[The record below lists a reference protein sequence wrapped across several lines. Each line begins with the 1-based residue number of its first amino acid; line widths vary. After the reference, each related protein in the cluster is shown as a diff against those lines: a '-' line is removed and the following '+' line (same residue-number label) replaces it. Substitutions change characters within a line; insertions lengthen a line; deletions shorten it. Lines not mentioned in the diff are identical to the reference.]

1 MLKPVVGILASVL
14 LIAAPA
20 EAGTIQPPLDEMI
33 AEADAGEFFG
43 AIIIMADMV
52 DLDALKQELYARRAD
67 RREWHE
73 AVVLALQDKATV
85 SQTEIII
92 QLARLADQGLV
103 RDYRGIWIGNV
114 VLVTATGEA
123 FDILAKRDDVSQI
136 TLDYEIENIEPVSK
150 GDDSPP
156 LIAGV
161 EAGLMAI
168 RADEVWAMGITGAGR
183 LVSHLDTGV
192 DGNHPALN
200 ARWRGY
206 DSRYAGNPGWAWFD
220 PVTNTNFPFD
230 AGAHGTHTMGT
241 ICGLGMGT
249 GDTIGVAFGA
259 EWISAGVI
267 DRVSIPQ
274 TISDAILS
282 FQWIADPD
290 DNPSTVWDVPDVCS
304 NSWGVSEIYHGYDYC
319 DPMFWSVLD
328 GCEAAGV
335 FVVFAAGNEG
345 YYGSRTIRNPATR
358 ATTDIQSFAVGA
370 VDGNDPNLPIADFS
384 SRGPSECTP
393 GGNDT
398 IKPEVSAPG
407 VSVRSSVPGGG
418 YQDGWSGTS
427 MACPHV
433 AGVVAL
439 MREANPNLTTD
450 QIGEI
455 MLETASDLGQQG
467 EDNAY
472 GMGIVDAYEAVML
485 AISNDGACCDP
496 VDGSCQELSEMDCQ
510 ASGGVF
516 KGNGTVCQGDV
527 DADGIDGACD
537 NCPEVY
543 NPAQDDT
550 DDDGVGNL
558 CDNCPDHYN
567 PGQEDIDNDL
577 VGDICD
583 NCPDVYN
590 PGQEASDGDGIGDAC
605 DPEEVP
611 TLSEWGMIILMLLLL
626 AIGSAAI
633 VRRRNIVFNRGR
645 Y

>member
-1 MLKPVVGILASVL
+1 MLKPVAGILVSIL

-33 AEADAGEFFG
+33 AEAEAGEFFG
-43 AIIIMADMV
+43 AIIIMPDRV

-85 SQTEIII
+85 SQADIMIE
-92 QLARLADQGLV
+92 LARLADQGLV
-103 RDYRGIWIGNV
+103 RDYQGIWIGNA

-123 FDILAKRDDVSQI
+123 FDILVQRDDVLQI
-136 TLDYEIENIEPVSK
+136 HLDYEIENIEPVSK
-150 GDDSPP
+150 GDDGPP

-161 EAGLMAI
+161 ENGLKAI

-220 PVTNTNFPFD
+220 PVTNTQFPQ
-230 AGAHGTHTMGT
+230 AWGSHGTHTMGT
-241 ICGLGMGT
+241 ICGLGAST

-267 DRVSIPQ
+267 DRINIPQ

-290 DNPSTVWDVPDVCS
+290 GNPGTAWDVPDVCS
-304 NSWGVSEIYHGYDYC
+304 NSWGISEIYHGYDYC
-319 DPMFWSVLD
+319 DQMFWSVLD

-345 YYGSRTIRNPATR
+345 YYGSRTLRNPASR

-370 VDGNDPNLPIADFS
+370 VDGNNPNLPIADFS

-407 VSVRSSVPGGG
+407 VDVRSSVAGGG
-418 YQDGWSGTS
+418 YQGNWSGTS
-427 MACPHV
+427 MAVPHV

-439 MREANPNLTTD
+439 MKEVNPNLTTD

-455 MLETASDLGQQG
+455 LLETATDLGQQG

-485 AISNDGACCDP
+485 AMSNDGACCDP
-496 VDGSCQELSEMDCQ
+496 VDGSCVELTEEECQ
-510 ASGGVF
+510 AGGGIF
-516 KGNGTVCQGDV
+516 KGNGTTCLG
-527 DADGIDGACD
+527 DADGDAIDGACD
-537 NCPEVY
+537 NCP
-543 NPAQDDT
+543 DD
-550 DDDGVGNL
+550 
-558 CDNCPDHYN
+558 YN
-567 PGQEDIDNDL
+567 PGQEDLDGDGTGDLCDNCPEEYNPGQEDVDGDG
-577 VGDICD
+577 VGDLCD

-590 PGQEASDGDGIGDAC
+590 PEQEDSDNDGYGDAC
-605 DPEEVP
+605 DPEDIP
-611 TLSEWGMIILMLLLL
+611 TLSEWGMIIMALLLL
-626 AIGSAAI
+626 ASGTVAV
-633 VRRRNIVFNRGR
+633 VRRRNMAFDRG
-645 Y
+645 

>member
-1 MLKPVVGILASVL
+1 MLKPVVGILAGVF

-43 AIIIMADMV
+43 AIIVMADRV
-52 DLDALKQELYARRAD
+52 DLGALKQELYARRAD

-85 SQTEIII
+85 SQADIKI
-92 QLARLADQGLV
+92 QLADLVNRGLV
-103 RDYRGIWIGNV
+103 RDYQGIWIGNV
-114 VLVTATGEA
+114 VLVTATGQA
-123 FDILAKRDDVSQI
+123 LDILVRRDDVSQI
-136 TLDYEIENIEPVSK
+136 NLDYEIENIEPVSK

-161 EAGLMAI
+161 EPGLSAI

-220 PVTNTNFPFD
+220 PVTNTQFPQ
-230 AGAHGTHTMGT
+230 AWGSHGTHTMGT
-241 ICGLGMGT
+241 ICGLGVGT

-259 EWISAGVI
+259 EWISSGVI
-267 DRVSIPQ
+267 DRVSIPT
-274 TISDAILS
+274 TIADAILS

-290 DNPSTVWDVPDVCS
+290 GNPGTVWDVPDACS
-304 NSWGVSEIYHGYDYC
+304 NSWGISEIYHGYPYC
-319 DPMFWSVLD
+319 DQMFWSVLD

-345 YYGSRTIRNPATR
+345 YWGSRTLRNPATR

-407 VSVRSSVPGGG
+407 VDVRSSVPGNS
-418 YQDGWSGTS
+418 YSTMSGTS
-427 MACPHV
+427 MAVPHV
-433 AGVVAL
+433 AGVVAM
-439 MREANPNLTTD
+439 MREVNPNLTTD
-450 QIGEI
+450 EIGEI
-455 MLETASDLGQQG
+455 LLQTATDLGEQG
-467 EDNAY
+467 EDNTY
-472 GMGIVDAYEAVML
+472 GMGVVDAYEAVM
-485 AISNDGACCDP
+485 ASMANDGACCWT
-496 VDGSCQELSEMDCQ
+496 DGSCTMETQNYCEDN
-510 ASGGVF
+510 GGIF
-516 KGNGTVCQGDV
+516 YTGQ
-527 DADGIDGACD
+527 
-537 NCPEVY
+537 NCAEVE
-543 NPAQDDT
+543 
-550 DDDGVGNL
+550 
-558 CDNCPDHYN
+558 CPT
-567 PGQEDIDNDL
+567 EDI
-577 VGDICD
+577 
-583 NCPDVYN
+583 
-590 PGQEASDGDGIGDAC
+590 
-605 DPEEVP
+605 P
-611 TLSEWGMIILMLLLL
+611 TLSEWGMIIMALLLL
-626 AIGSAAI
+626 ASGTVAV
-633 VRRRNIVFNRGR
+633 VRRREIAFNKG
-645 Y
+645 